1 MKKIFYPLLLIGL
14 LLGQASCKKNA
25 LTNEKATITSAI
37 NKSLFISKLDST
49 RHPTIFANTS
59 PEEIQV
65 PAKNDQELLMK
76 KISEI
81 VAPVTETLRKLME
94 AEPDMYKGYQVAIK
108 AVADAKTTDERKS
121 KAEYVSKAYYPFIK
135 KIWAEAKVDEPGYQE
150 KIKALFPS
158 DQREL
163 IKFDEFLRFQLAIQK
178 PVQPYTPGGGS
189 QPSDPT
195 PPVSKPD
202 DPNPF
207 LCVSDIPT
215 SFFLFD
221 SYRSGIG
228 TGSHRSN
235 RNFTSNGN
243 PYCGIDTKTDTQGP
257 WGSRSETGIVIDS
270 FHIPGRF
277 PLDARRLQS
286 SLVYDW
292 GGSAY
297 AISALGT
304 SVASYYATPVFESSL
319 DKWRSSRTICSPV
332 TFMMFS
338 YFSEDASFIS
348 PLSTKQPGKTLVF
361 GYGSANLSSAAGIAF
376 AGATSFAESLD
387 WKVCEMP

>member
-1 MKKIFYPLLLIGL
+1 MKKIFHPLLLIGL

-25 LTNEKATITSAI
+25 LTNEKTAIASAI
-37 NKSLFISKLDST
+37 NKNLLISKPDST
-49 RHPTIFANTS
+49 RYPTIFTNIS
-59 PEEIQV
+59 LEEIQV

-121 KAEYVSKAYYPFIK
+121 KADYVSKAYYPFIK
-135 KIWAEAKVDEPGYQE
+135 KIWTEAKVDEPGYQE

-158 DQREL
+158 DQREF
-163 IKFDEFLRFQLAIQK
+163 IKFDEFLRFQLVIEK

-195 PPVSKPD
+195 SLVSKPD

-221 SYRSGIG
+221 NYKSGIG
-228 TGSHRSN
+228 TGSHGSN
-235 RNFTSNGN
+235 RNFTSIGN

-257 WGSRSETGIVIDS
+257 WGSRSESGIVIDT

-286 SLVYDW
+286 RLVYDW

-319 DKWRSSRTICSPV
+319 NKWRSSRTICSPV

-338 YFSEDASFIS
+338 YFSEDASFTS
-348 PLSTKQPGKTLVF
+348 PLSTKQSGKVLIF
-361 GYGSANLSSAAGIAF
+361 GYGSANLSSASGIAF
-376 AGATSFAESLD
+376 AGATSFAESQD